1 MQISKEEIA
10 LLRQFYCK
18 IYFRGSVMVQSVM
31 LRASVL
37 KFTPTFTTGRLRRAK
52 RLSYCFNSICYIASS
67 ADLLS
72 FISMRYS
79 A

>member
-31 LRASVL
+31 FRASVL
-37 KFTPTFTTGRLRRAK
+37 KFTPTFTMGRFSKVK
-52 RLSYCFNSICYIASS
+52 RLSYCFNSICSKADS

-72 FISMRYS
+72 FI
-79 A
+79 